1 MMKTVS
7 QAGAS
12 VCLHRRLRTFGER
25 PNMRKKPFC
34 ARFTRKTSGI
44 RMVGAMRER
53 PWRGAAR
60 SLFIHVCERETMATS
75 IKKETGKRNRQKYPS
90 RLFPHY
96 QICLISPY
104 IAAINK
110 NIIEYRPA
118 ARSCRFY
125 RNNTGSCLFIRDD
138 HRVLPLYPG

>member
-34 ARFTRKTSGI
+34 ARFSRKTSGF

-53 PWRGAAR
+53 PRRGAAR
-60 SLFIHVCERETMATS
+60 SFHHTCLRALAHGHKNEKKRSIAFFSFQRFASKRRKPPWIPSEKPVPGFLLGRLSAGALRHGWKNEKTHRSAPASSERV
-75 IKKETGKRNRQKYPS
+75 KQ
-90 RLFPHY
+90 
-96 QICLISPY
+96 
-104 IAAINK
+104 
-110 NIIEYRPA
+110 
-118 ARSCRFY
+118 
-125 RNNTGSCLFIRDD
+125 
-138 HRVLPLYPG
+138 